1 MLSSLGLPKW
11 AERVARPLAITS
23 EGDVSGENRM
33 SCVVKNAEHNIKLV
47 GGLEH
52 FFCFPIYIGNSL
64 EVASYSNLRGF
75 FRIRMLA
82 VLAYVSATL
91 KPYVLDP

>member
-1 MLSSLGLPKW
+1 MFGCY
-11 AERVARPLAITS
+11 VY
-23 EGDVSGENRM
+23 V
-33 SCVVKNAEHNIKLV
+33 
-47 GGLEH
+47 
-52 FFCFPIYIGNSL
+52 L

-91 KPYVLDP
+91 KPYVLDPKDQFLGTLKTYFLDP